1 MAVGSGSGAG
11 SGVGGG
17 DTSGGTSGGDDTS
30 CGGVGIRL
38 GVFSG
43 VAQPLRVGNV
53 IRATIKVRAL
63 IILIT
68 GFSPF
73 ISASLSL
80 WST

>member
-1 MAVGSGSGAG
+1 MAVGSGSGSGAGSG

-17 DTSGGTSGGDDTS
+17 DTSGG
-30 CGGVGIRL
+30 GVGVML

-53 IRATIKVRAL
+53 IKATIKVRAL